1 MMSNEWFVQRFGGF
15 LRRAGVAAA
24 AAGLVVLLACNVSPR
39 TEAPSVRDHLAQ
51 ADDGVAQPGAGAAVP
66 GEGRPAAE
74 QAKPARSN
82 DPIAIVND
90 VPLDRRAF
98 VQLLTESRGLLLL
111 QQIVLREIARQEA
124 ERRGLTAAQA
134 DIDREYDLTLQADRF
149 DGREPEKLTPARR
162 EQLIEEWTQTRGVT
176 RQELAVAMERQTYL
190 RKLAAASPIEISD
203 DMLQKEH
210 ARVHGEKAEVRHL
223 QVPSLRVAEQVKAQL
238 TGGERFED
246 LVADYSQ
253 NSLSR
258 ERRGLLPPFSKD
270 DPTVPAEFARVA
282 FALEPGQ
289 MSNPIEVEG
298 SYHILKLERRI
309 PAEDVPFEEAKEK
322 LRHNLEARLLAARM
336 EQLGQELLNRARLQI
351 EDRVLRDQYTTRRA
365 AGEIAGP
372 PLVR

>member
-1 MMSNEWFVQRFGGF
+1 MSNESFILRMVG
-15 LRRAGVAAA
+15 LVRRAGVASAA
-24 AAGLVVLLACNVSPR
+24 VGLIVLLACNVPPR
-39 TEAPSVRDHLAQ
+39 TEAPSVRDQLAQ
-51 ADDGVAQPGAGAAVP
+51 ADDGVAQPGAGAAAP
-66 GEGRPAAE
+66 GEERPAAE

-90 VPLDRRAF
+90 VPLDRRTF
-98 VQLLTESRGLLLL
+98 VQSLTESRGLLLL

-162 EQLIEEWTQTRGVT
+162 EQLIEEWTRTRGVT

-203 DMLQKEH
+203 EMLQKEH

-223 QVPSLRVAEQVKAQL
+223 QVPSLRAAEQVKARL

-336 EQLGQELLNRARLQI
+336 EQLGQELLNRTRLQI